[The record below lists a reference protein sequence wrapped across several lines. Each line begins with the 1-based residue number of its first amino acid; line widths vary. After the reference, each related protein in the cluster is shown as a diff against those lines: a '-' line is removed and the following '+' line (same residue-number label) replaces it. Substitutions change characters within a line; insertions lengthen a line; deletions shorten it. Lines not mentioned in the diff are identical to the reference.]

1 MRDHGKIVGDE
12 DVGEAEVAL
21 QFGKQIEHVA
31 ANGHIQRRDHLVA
44 HDQFR
49 LERQRSGNHHTRLL
63 AAGKLVRVALADFL
77 RQADAIER
85 LPRLFQPLRLV
96 PTRARSSGS
105 STEARIVMR
114 GFSAAFGSWKMI
126 W

>member
-1 MRDHGKIVGDE
+1 M
-12 DVGEAEVAL
+12 
-21 QFGKQIEHVA
+21 
-31 ANGHIQRRDHLVA
+31 
-44 HDQFR
+44 
-49 LERQRSGNHHTRLL
+49 
-63 AAGKLVRVALADFL
+63 RVALADFL

-85 LPRLFQPLRLV
+85 LPRLLQPLRPWL
-96 PTRARSSGS
+96 PARARSSGS